1 MKKGKGG
8 KDKGG
13 LFGAKEKPDVP
24 TIDFGKDLLKE
35 QKKDRGRKHSVPE
48 RKVK

>member
-13 LFGAKEKPDVP
+13 LFGAKEKTKDAP
-24 TIDFGKDLLKE
+24 TIDFGKDLLK
-35 QKKDRGRKHSVPE
+35 D
-48 RKVK
+48 